1 MQQKRIR
8 VHLKNIPPE
17 EALLNPELMEELGI
31 NEGDEIELV
40 VTKKKRFN
48 FIAKTDADTPE
59 MQVWVNEE
67 VMKSSGISDNSIAT
81 VRKYLS
87 KT

>member
-8 VHLKNIPPE
+8 VYLKNIPPK

-40 VTKKKRFN
+40 VTKKKRFY
-48 FIAKTDADTPE
+48 FTAKSNMDTPVME
-59 MQVWVNEE
+59 VWVNEE
-67 VMKSSGISDNSIAT
+67 IMKNSGVSDNSIAT
-81 VRKYLS
+81 VRKHVP

>member
-8 VHLKNIPPE
+8 VYLKSIPPK
-17 EALLNPELMEELGI
+17 EALLHPDLMEELGI

-48 FIAKTDADTPE
+48 FTAKSSADTPE

-67 VMKSSGISDNSIAT
+67 VMKGSGVSSNSIAT
-81 VRKYLS
+81 VRKS
-87 KT
+87 TKV

>member
-8 VHLKNIPPE
+8 VYLKNIPSKEGHLHPD
-17 EALLNPELMEELGI
+17 LMEELGI
-31 NEGDEIELV
+31 TEEDEIELV

-48 FIAKTDADTPE
+48 FTAKGNTDTPE
-59 MQVWVNEE
+59 MQVWVNEAI
-67 VMKSSGISDNSIAT
+67 MKGSGVSDNSIAT
-81 VRKYLS
+81 VRKALP

>member
-1 MQQKRIR
+1 VQQKRIR
-8 VHLKNIPPE
+8 VYLKNIPPKE
-17 EALLNPELMEELGI
+17 GHLHPNLMEELGI
-31 NEGDEIELV
+31 AEEDEIELV

-48 FIAKTDADTPE
+48 FTAKSNTDTPE

-67 VMKSSGISDNSIAT
+67 IMKSSGVSDNSIAT
-81 VRKYLS
+81 VRKHVP